1 MWAEVIDQPTV
12 DSLLPVNFIMLTV
25 ISGIIGLV
33 VGAFTSWHIMLACK
47 GQTTIECLEKTRYL
61 SPLRKT
67 YHQAHNPQNEVPQAA
82 QQFVDF
88 HANALP
94 GITRPEEGEERR
106 TVGQPHS
113 YPPDGSTPVHMS
125 YDEREREQTRRRYE
139 EYLDEQ
145 DSEKLPHAFNL
156 GWRRNLNH
164 LFGPVPLLWAFPI
177 CNTTGD
183 GWAWDPN
190 PNWVEMRERL
200 RSERQQQRD
209 REINAGWGDGGDV
222 APQFVPHR
230 TEGSGRH
237 YLTSP
242 AAQQQQPGRRTPSKA
257 DRVLGRDPNLYA
269 DGTQDV
275 AMQRLSSRGRTLED
289 ELNDT
294 DEEDVADGGYHE
306 DGRGAQAPRAVS
318 RDEAERR
325 AIEVVT
331 NGGGW
336 GRGASGM
343 LRASS
348 HTSSNGG
355 THRSVSPRFQDDG
368 VD

>member
-1 MWAEVIDQPTV
+1 MWAEVIDTPTV

-25 ISGIIGLV
+25 VSGIIGLV

-61 SPLRKT
+61 SPLRKPFN
-67 YHQAHNPQNEVPQAA
+67 QAHNPQNDLPQAA

-106 TVGQPHS
+106 TVEMPRS
-113 YPPDGSTPVHMS
+113 YPPDGSTPVQMS
-125 YDEREREQTRRRYE
+125 YSEREREQTRRRYE

-145 DSEKLPHAFNL
+145 DSEKLPNAFDL
-156 GWRRNLNH
+156 GWKRNLTH
-164 LFGPVPLLWAFPI
+164 LFGPSPLLWGLPI

-190 PNWVEMRERL
+190 PQWIDTRERL
-200 RSERQQQRD
+200 RKERQQQRD
-209 REINAGWGDGGDV
+209 REINAGWGLGADSV
-222 APQFVPHR
+222 PEFVPHR

-237 YLTSP
+237 YLNTP
-242 AAQQQQPGRRTPSKA
+242 GENPPGRRTPSKA

-269 DGTQDV
+269 DGTQSV
-275 AMQRLSSRGRTLED
+275 AMRRLSPHGRTLED
-289 ELNDT
+289 ELEDT
-294 DEEDVADGGYHE
+294 DDEEESYPTTA
-306 DGRGAQAPRAVS
+306 AAAAKKSSQATRAVS
-318 RDEAERR
+318 REEAERR
-325 AIEVVT
+325 AMDVVT

-343 LRASS
+343 LRTNSGASS
-348 HTSSNGG
+348 HSAT
-355 THRSVSPRFQDDG
+355 RSVSPGFQDDG

>member
-1 MWAEVIDQPTV
+1 
-12 DSLLPVNFIMLTV
+12 
-25 ISGIIGLV
+25 
-33 VGAFTSWHIMLACK
+33 
-47 GQTTIECLEKTRYL
+47 
-61 SPLRKT
+61 
-67 YHQAHNPQNEVPQAA
+67 
-82 QQFVDF
+82 
-88 HANALP
+88 
-94 GITRPEEGEERR
+94 
-106 TVGQPHS
+106 
-113 YPPDGSTPVHMS
+113 
-125 YDEREREQTRRRYE
+125 
-139 EYLDEQ
+139 
-145 DSEKLPHAFNL
+145 
-156 GWRRNLNH
+156 
-164 LFGPVPLLWAFPI
+164 
-177 CNTTGD
+177 
-183 GWAWDPN
+183 
-190 PNWVEMRERL
+190 MRERL